1 MAENKRHSTESVKK
15 EIKNLIKFGVS
26 KEEIDR
32 ILKAKVPVD
41 HVPTDILNNL
51 IEDTIDEH
59 PNYDFI
65 QQLMNSQLIM
75 DKQSDDNKIYF
86 FNKELRKIDHTTKSK
101 IMSLITK
108 FDFSSNVYYCNFEYN
123 PEVLKKVYKD
133 DYRTHNYNLFNPP
146 FWLQDYFY
154 DRKEVP
160 KSKLPEIYKKYLL
173 HFTNNHLESYEYVLD
188 WLAHGLRHRNFCILT
203 AIGNQG
209 TGKGVLGQIMKR
221 LWSPTEDFKD
231 KKSVGENYDEVK
243 GSSFKKEFNGFLENK
258 RMFYI
263 DEIKIESADQED
275 RVKVLVNDYISV
287 EKKGE
292 DARTIKNYASIYVS
306 SNNFDAIRLRADD
319 RRFSVLEMSSK
330 RLLSL
335 FSIEEIM
342 QGLYN
347 PDNIRQLGEYL
358 WHRKVDAM
366 KMTEVFVTERTKR
379 VREASLKEWEE
390 YFIENI
396 CEEFKGQKI
405 TVTDASDLI
414 TDHLGSKFR
423 PSRRALKK
431 LEELYP
437 KKFKVYKPKAED
449 GKSRLWHVEFCDV

>member
-1 MAENKRHSTESVKK
+1 MAETKKYTQELVKK
-15 EIKNLIKFGVS
+15 EINNLIKFGVS
-26 KEEIDR
+26 REEIDR

-41 HVPTDILNNL
+41 QVPTRSLNDL
-51 IEDTIDEH
+51 IRDTVEAH

-65 QQLMNSQLIM
+65 QQLMTSQLIM

-101 IMSLITK
+101 ITSLITK
-108 FDFSSNVYYCNFEYN
+108 FDFTSNVYYCNFEYN
-123 PEVLKKVYKD
+123 PEVHKKIYKD
-133 DYRTHNYNLFNPP
+133 DYKTQYYNLYNPP
-146 FWLQDYFY
+146 FWMQGKFY
-154 DRKEVP
+154 EGEKIPNAE
-160 KSKLPEIYKKYLL
+160 LPDIYKKYLK
-173 HFTNNHLESYEYVLD
+173 HFTNNHKDSYEYVLD
-188 WLAHGLRHRNFCILT
+188 WLANGFKRRNFCILT

-221 LWSPTEDFKD
+221 LWSPTDNFPE
-231 KKSVGENYDEVK
+231 KKNVGENYDEVK

-258 RMFYI
+258 TMFYI
-263 DEIKIESADQED
+263 DEIKIESVDQED

-287 EKKGE
+287 ENKGE

-330 RLLSL
+330 SLLSIFTL
-335 FSIEEIM
+335 KEVIE
-342 QGLYN
+342 GLYD
-347 PDNIRQLGEYL
+347 PENIRQLGYYL
-358 WHRKVDAM
+358 WNREVDPM
-366 KMTEVFVTERTKR
+366 KMTKVFVTERTKR

-390 YFIENI
+390 YFIETI
-396 CEEFKGQKI
+396 CEENRGKKF
-405 TVTDASDLI
+405 TVTEASDMI
-414 TDHLGSKFR
+414 TDNFGVKFR

-437 KKFKVYKPKAED
+437 NKFKVYKPKAEP
-449 GKSRLWHVEFCDV
+449 GKSRLWHVEFKDV

>member
-1 MAENKRHSTESVKK
+1 MSDTKKYTAPVVKK
-15 EIKNLIKFGVS
+15 EINSLVKFGVS
-26 KEEIDR
+26 SEEIDR

-41 HVPTDILNNL
+41 QIPTSILNNL
-51 IEDTIDEH
+51 ILDTIDEH

-65 QQLMNSQLIM
+65 QQLMNAQLIM

-86 FNKELRKIDHTTKSK
+86 FNKDLKKIDHTTRSK
-101 IMSLITK
+101 ITSLMTK
-108 FDFSSNVYYCNFEYN
+108 FDFTSNVHYCNFEYN
-123 PEVLKKVYKD
+123 PEVYKKVFKDEYKTQ
-133 DYRTHNYNLFNPP
+133 YYNLYNPP
-146 FWLQDYFY
+146 FWMQCKFY
-154 DRKEVP
+154 EGEEIP
-160 KSKLPEIYKKYLL
+160 NAKLPEIYQRYLK
-173 HFTNNHLESYEYVLD
+173 HFTNNHKESYEYVLD
-188 WLAHGLRHRNFCILT
+188 WLANGLHRRNFCILT

-221 LWSPTEDFKD
+221 LWSPTEDFAD
-231 KKSVGENYDEVK
+231 KKNVGENYDEVK

-263 DEIKIESADQED
+263 DEIKIESVDQED

-330 RLLSL
+330 SLLSVFTL
-335 FSIEEIM
+335 EEIM
-342 QGLYN
+342 TGLYDPN
-347 PDNIRQLGEYL
+347 NIRLLGQYL
-358 WHRKVDAM
+358 WNRKVDPM
-366 KMTEVFVTERTKR
+366 KMTKVFVTERTKR

-390 YFIENI
+390 YFIESI
-396 CEEFKGQKI
+396 CEEQKGKKI
-405 TVTDASDLI
+405 TVTEASDLI
-414 TDHLGSKFR
+414 TDNFGPKFR
-423 PSRRALKK
+423 PSRKALKK

-437 KKFKVYKPKAED
+437 NKFRVYKPAAEP
-449 GKSRLWHVEFCDV
+449 GKSRLWHVEFKGV